1 MCGADLEEDCAS
13 FLWHYFCRAG
23 VWVQGWWEEVRASH
37 IKRTLF
43 IRRDLGTG
51 NRNYLYLDAMLFFFS
66 FFFFNPIPNCVWLD
80 FLVWFPLG
88 TKVLPKQCPPWKSK
102 NASVSQNWCIPFKP
116 SKLFLAMKP
125 PLLSSVAMNCQPTT
139 DNQLAPPVSNRQTS
153 KLSTSPPSIKQP
165 KLAAG
170 CHLQTTGYCPRD
182 NPYC

>member
-88 TKVLPKQCPPWKSK
+88 TKVLPKQCPPER
-102 NASVSQNWCIPFKP
+102 VR
-116 SKLFLAMKP
+116 M
-125 PLLSSVAMNCQPTT
+125 
-139 DNQLAPPVSNRQTS
+139 PVSP
-153 KLSTSPPSIKQP
+153 KIDVYPLSPQSSSWLWNPRSFLQLLWIAS
-165 KLAAG
+165 L
-170 CHLQTTGYCPRD
+170 LQTTSWLHLSPTGKPASLAHLLLRLN
-182 NPYC
+182 NPS